1 MLWWQGGVAVAVLGG
16 VLVSEFLTVPHPSV
30 FPAPRKTR
38 WAPRGTPAF
47 GAHETYN
54 DFSVLPVPDGFH
66 TMHVGVTND
75 DTVWVAGAPV
85 FELAWTAG
93 EEFYIPEGPSVDARG
108 DLYFTP
114 LNPKEDVSLVS
125 LDGTTGRRR
134 WSIPG
139 GGPGYGAPLI
149 LNDPEHPGE
158 QLVYHST
165 FTHAYALRTD
175 GSVVWRV
182 PTGLTFQR
190 VRPGRAKLP
199 QEHMWGM
206 SWHRPSDSVVGLSIH
221 GELFA
226 LDRRTGR
233 ATAAPFLLPCDPA
246 KPSGDAAPPRAVIA
260 MGNAMTDR
268 SFGKFLDGTSVF
280 ERIIETVFGGGSCVS
295 NFYAIDPA
303 SGRLFVAAAARDAE
317 DGELDG
323 FAANGALYRLEL
335 SQGRFAVTGSA
346 LFPGG
351 TGATPTLTPDGKRVV
366 VSDENNHVLALDTD
380 TMQVA
385 WKVDVGAQIAA
396 SIAVTADGG
405 EMFAI
410 TKKDVIKLVETSPTE
425 ARLVWRADLSNAY
438 VARGISNVNALTPT
452 VVANGV
458 AISVAG
464 VRNVGE
470 TQILLKVGIALLD
483 RESGKIRNFAEG
495 REESI
500 SVTGVMPDGGYY
512 TGASPVRRAVAAYIF
527 GDRLPPLTGGVS
539 RYRVLRHDL
548 LVRDAAC
555 AAAAR
560 LENARAYLA
569 AVTDATPAAV
579 RDLLMARTL
588 LRQASQALPKQN
600 DMAASH
606 AAQAG
611 DALHAAKG
619 LIDAALASPGP
630 QAIAGAAKPF
640 RAVCELFDE

>member
-1 MLWWQGGVAVAVLGG
+1 MWWQTGLGVAVVGGG
-16 VLVSEFLTVPHPSV
+16 VLVNEFFTVPLASS

-47 GAHETYN
+47 GTHASYN

-66 TMHVGVTND
+66 TMHAGVTND

-93 EEFYIPEGPSVDARG
+93 EEFYIPEGPTVDAHG

-134 WSIPG
+134 WSVPG
-139 GGPGYGAPLI
+139 KGPGFGAPLI
-149 LNDPEHPGE
+149 LNDPDRPGE

-165 FTHAYALRTD
+165 FTHAYALRTN

-182 PTGLTFQR
+182 PTGLKFQR
-190 VRPGRAKLP
+190 TAPGRLKMT
-199 QEHMWGM
+199 QEHMWGV

-246 KPSGDAAPPRAVIA
+246 KPSGDAAPHRAVIA
-260 MGNAMTDR
+260 MGNEMTDR
-268 SFGKFLDGTSVF
+268 AFGKLADDSSVF

-295 NFYAIDPA
+295 NFYAVDPA

-335 SQGRFAVTGSA
+335 AEGRFAVTGSA

-385 WKVDVGAQIAA
+385 WKVDVGSQIAA

-410 TKKDVIKLVETSPTE
+410 TKTDVIKLVETSPTE
-425 ARLVWRADLSNAY
+425 AREVWRADLSTAY

-452 VVANGV
+452 VTANGV
-458 AISVAG
+458 AVSVAG
-464 VRNVGE
+464 VRNVGK

-483 RESGKIRNFAEG
+483 RESGRIRHFAEG

-560 LENARAYLA
+560 LDNAAAYLKA
-569 AVTDATPAAV
+569 ASAAAPAAV

-588 LRQASQALPKQN
+588 LRQASHALPKQN

-606 AAQAG
+606 AAQAA
-611 DALHAAKG
+611 DALRAAKG
-619 LIDAALASPGP
+619 LVDSALASPGP
-630 QAIAGAAKPF
+630 DAIAAAAKPL
-640 RAVCELFDE
+640 RAICDLFD